1 MRKRFLSLLL
11 SMAMSVSLVCALSA
25 PAYAVVAEDVNASA
39 TTEVVVESTQPV
51 SVLEEE
57 PEQTVTA
64 AEPVTATE
72 EETDSTPLTPDGNS
86 NLQDDSKSKNKEFI
100 TIQSKNGRY
109 YYLVID
115 RDRADNNAYLLS
127 QIDEGDLKE
136 FLEEEEITEPVTT
149 IVEQPA
155 EKSEEEEPKE
165 DPKHTGNNSLTFLLL
180 AAAAGGGFYYF
191 KVLKPKQEQNRGE
204 REIES
209 AEFPDDEVEREDMDD
224 TRVLM
229 SSHQPYAETGD
240 EEVDD

>member
-11 SMAMSVSLVCALSA
+11 SMAMSVCLVCALSA

-155 EKSEEEEPKE
+155 EESQEEEQKEEPKA
-165 DPKHTGNNSLTFLLL
+165 KGNNTLTLLLL

-224 TRVLM
+224 TRVIM
-229 SSHQPYAETGD
+229 THTPYAETGD
-240 EEVDD
+240 EEVED

>member
-11 SMAMSVSLVCALSA
+11 SMAMSVCLVCALSA

-72 EETDSTPLTPDGNS
+72 EETDSSPLTPDGNS
-86 NLQDDSKSKNKEFI
+86 DLQDDSRSKNKEFI
-100 TIQSKNGRY
+100 TVQTKNGHY
-109 YYLVID
+109 FYLVID

-127 QIDEGDLKE
+127 QIDEHDLKE
-136 FLEEEEITEPVTT
+136 FLEEEEIQESVPT
-149 IVEQPA
+149 IVEQPT
-155 EKSEEEEPKE
+155 EESQEEEQKEEPKA
-165 DPKHTGNNSLTFLLL
+165 KGNNTLTLLLL

-209 AEFPDDEVEREDMDD
+209 AEFPDDVVEREDMDD
-224 TRVLM
+224 TRVIM
-229 SSHQPYAETGD
+229 THTPYAETGD
-240 EEVDD
+240 EEVEE

>member
-1 MRKRFLSLLL
+1 MRKRLLSLLL
-11 SMAMSVSLVCALSA
+11 SMAMSVCLVCALSA

-57 PEQTVTA
+57 PEQEPTVES
-64 AEPVTATE
+64 AEK
-72 EETDSTPLTPDGNS
+72 ETDASPLTPDGNS
-86 NLQDDSKSKNKEFI
+86 NLQDDSRSKNKEFI

-136 FLEEEEITEPVTT
+136 FLEEEEEITEPVTT

-165 DPKHTGNNSLTFLLL
+165 DPKPTGNNSLTFLLL

-209 AEFPDDEVEREDMDD
+209 AEFQDDEVEREEDD
-224 TRVLM
+224 NRSM
-229 SSHQPYAETGD
+229 MAHQPYPETGD

>member
-11 SMAMSVSLVCALSA
+11 SMAMSVCLVCALSA

-57 PEQTVTA
+57 PEQSVTA

-165 DPKHTGNNSLTFLLL
+165 DPKPTGNNSLTFLLL

-209 AEFPDDEVEREDMDD
+209 AEFQDDEVEREEDD
-224 TRVLM
+224 NRSM
-229 SSHQPYAETGD
+229 MAHQPYPETGD

>member
-11 SMAMSVSLVCALSA
+11 SMAMSVCLVCALSA

-165 DPKHTGNNSLTFLLL
+165 DPKPTGNNSLTFLLL

-224 TRVLM
+224 TRVIM
-229 SSHQPYAETGD
+229 THTPYAETGD
-240 EEVDD
+240 EEVED

>member
-1 MRKRFLSLLL
+1 MRKLLSLLL
-11 SMAMSVSLVCALSA
+11 SLAMSVCLVCALSA
-25 PAYAVVAEDVNASA
+25 PAFAVVSEDVNASA

-51 SVLEEE
+51 NVLEPESESE
-57 PEQTVTA
+57 PEG
-64 AEPVTATE
+64 TATV
-72 EETDSTPLTPDGNS
+72 EETDTTPLTPDGNS
-86 NLQDDSKSKNKEFI
+86 NLQDDSQDDSNSKNKEFI
-100 TIQSKNGRY
+100 TIQTKNGNY
-109 YYLVID
+109 YYLIID
-115 RDRADNNAYLLS
+115 KDRADNNAYLLS

-165 DPKHTGNNSLTFLLL
+165 DPRPTGNNSLTFLLL

-209 AEFPDDEVEREDMDD
+209 AEFQDDEVEREEDD
-224 TRVLM
+224 NRSM
-229 SSHQPYAETGD
+229 MAHQPYPETGD